1 MMHEK
6 EIIRLRR
13 KRIQSGESLY
23 LDSYFKGKRRYEFL
37 RLYLIPERTKAD
49 KLKNEQTLRLANT
62 IKSKRLVELFN
73 NKYGF
78 SNEKPEVNLIQY
90 IRLVMENKEKQGKT
104 GIKSTFETLIY
115 HLTKYRGERILL
127 SDLDDRY
134 TKGFVLYLSTAISR
148 TSGKTLKTSSQHN
161 IYTSLKTIVHQA
173 IKDDLLT
180 TDPTK
185 SIDPPRMILPHKEF
199 LTEEELKR
207 LIQTPCSKEIVKRSF
222 LFCCFTGLRIS
233 DVRELT
239 WKKVIFEEQGVHINY
254 RQKKTK
260 IENYVPL
267 SENAISV
274 LPPKDDKSDSDPVFL
289 LPQETTIRKTLKEWM
304 TNAKIDKHIT
314 FHSSRHTCATLLLN
328 SGVDIYTVKE
338 ILGHTDIGTTMKY
351 TKVIDKTKRIAVNK
365 IPNLYSTKEE
375 SEGVPM

>member
-1 MMHEK
+1 MHEK

-239 WKKVIFEEQGVHINY
+239 WKKVIVEEQGVHINY

-274 LPPKDDKSDSDPVFL
+274 LPPKDDKSDSDPVFT
-289 LPQETTIRKTLKEWM
+289 LPPETTIRKTLKEWM

-375 SEGVPM
+375 SEGVSM

>member
-1 MMHEK
+1 MHEK
-6 EIIRLRR
+6 EIMRLRR

-115 HLTKYRGERILL
+115 HLTKYRGTRILL

-134 TKGFVLYLSTAISR
+134 TQGFVLYLSTAISR
-148 TSGKTLKTSSQHN
+148 MSGKTLKTSSQHN

>member
-1 MMHEK
+1 MNEK

-49 KLKNEQTLRLANT
+49 KIKNEQTLRLANT

-90 IRLVMENKEKQGKT
+90 IRLVMENKERQGKI

-115 HLTKYRGERILL
+115 HLTKYRGTRILL

-134 TKGFVLYLSTAISR
+134 TQGFVLYLSTAISR

>member
-1 MMHEK
+1 MHEK

-90 IRLVMENKEKQGKT
+90 IRLVMENKERQGKI

-115 HLTKYRGERILL
+115 HLTKYRGTRILL

-134 TKGFVLYLSTAISR
+134 TQGFVLYLSTAISR

>member
-1 MMHEK
+1 MHEK

-365 IPNLYSTKEE
+365 IPNLYSTKEN
-375 SEGVPM
+375 SEGVSM

>member
-1 MMHEK
+1 MHEK

-90 IRLVMENKEKQGKT
+90 IRLVMENKERQGKI

-115 HLTKYRGERILL
+115 HLTKYRGTRILL

-134 TKGFVLYLSTAISR
+134 TQGFVLYLSTAISR

-239 WKKVIFEEQGVHINY
+239 WKKVIVEEQGVHINY

-274 LPPKDDKSDSDPVFL
+274 LPPKDDKSDSDPVFT
-289 LPQETTIRKTLKEWM
+289 LPPETTIRKTLKEWM

>member
-49 KLKNEQTLRLANT
+49 RLKNEQTLRLANMV
-62 IKSKRLVELFN
+62 KAKRSVELFN

-78 SNEKPEVNLIQY
+78 TNEKPEVNLIQY

-115 HLTKYRGERILL
+115 HLTKYRGEKILL

-148 TSGKTLKTSSQHN
+148 TSGTTLKTSSQHN

-173 IKDDLLT
+173 IKDNLLT

-185 SIDPPRMILPHKEF
+185 SIDPPRMVLPHKEF

-207 LIQTPCSKEIVKRSF
+207 LIRTPCSKEIVKRSF

-239 WKKVIFEEQGVHINY
+239 WKKVTFEEQGAHINY

-274 LPPKDDKSDSDPVFL
+274 LPPKDDKSDSDLVFM
-289 LPQETTIRKTLKEWM
+289 LPPETTIRKTLKEWM

-365 IPNLYSTKEE
+365 IPNLYSTKEK